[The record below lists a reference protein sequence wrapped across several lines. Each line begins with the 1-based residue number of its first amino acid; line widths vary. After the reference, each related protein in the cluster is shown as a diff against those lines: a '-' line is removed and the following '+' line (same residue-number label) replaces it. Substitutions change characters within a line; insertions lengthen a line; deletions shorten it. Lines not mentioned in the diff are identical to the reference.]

1 MKERVGC
8 VCENGEVGQS
18 RHILFLSVLSIS
30 IFLSPVLCTPGPHSD
45 FKQLY
50 SAAAAAK
57 LL

>member
-30 IFLSPVLCTPGPHSD
+30 IFLTKSRLM
-45 FKQLY
+45 Y
-50 SAAAAAK
+50 SRTSLRLQAT
-57 LL
+57 LFCCCC